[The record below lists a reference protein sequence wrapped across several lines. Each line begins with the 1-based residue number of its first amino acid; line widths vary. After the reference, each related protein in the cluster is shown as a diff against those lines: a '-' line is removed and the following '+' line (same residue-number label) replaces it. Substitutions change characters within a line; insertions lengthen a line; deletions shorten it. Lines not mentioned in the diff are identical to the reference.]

1 MTRFDRDALLAG
13 VELPELADELLG
25 GRHGSDRSPTW
36 ACPIPTHAQTGQTP
50 PLSIFVT
57 RWGEQ
62 RWRCHGCGASGSAID
77 LVMHAHGLDVRHA
90 MEWLGRRTRTDPAER
105 PATSRHVRRRDE
117 PPRFEPH
124 PAIDDYVAA
133 CETIL
138 WSGAAAGPRRWLT
151 ETRCLS
157 EEVLRANRVGFDPG
171 ARRLGRPVGVP
182 RSAGVVL
189 PVLDDDHRA
198 VFTQTRRLGEV
209 SGPRY
214 LNCSSKA
221 APNPRISRYR
231 KAGPARALIVCEG
244 VIDALTA
251 ADAGFD
257 AVALLGSAI
266 ADDRVADEV
275 ARTAGRAIVLALDA
289 DDAGESGAARLAS
302 LLSEKGRRAT
312 RLRPDSGFADLNEWR
327 AGAGDDW
334 ARILDE
340 RVRDVL
346 APTDLALHR

>member
-1 MTRFDRDALLAG
+1 MTHFDRDALLAG

-57 RWGEQ
+57 RWGEH

-77 LVMHAHGLDVRHA
+77 LVMHARGLDVRHA
-90 MEWLGRRTRTDPAER
+90 MEWLGQRTRTSPIERSANSR
-105 PATSRHVRRRDE
+105 PARRQND
-117 PPRFEPH
+117 PPRLEPN

-133 CETIL
+133 CEQIL
-138 WSGAAAGPRRWLT
+138 WSRAGAGPRRWLT

-157 EEVLRANRVGFDPG
+157 EQVLRVNRVGFDPG
-171 ARRLGRPVGVP
+171 ARRLRRPVGVP

-189 PVLDDDHRA
+189 PVLNEDHRA
-198 VFTQTRRLGEV
+198 VFTQTRRLGEID
-209 SGPRY
+209 GPRY

-221 APNPRISRYR
+221 APNPRIGHYR
-231 KAGPARALIVCEG
+231 GEASSADALIVCEG

-257 AVALLGSAI
+257 ALALLGSSI

-275 ARTAGRAIVLALDA
+275 AKTSAAVVLALDA
-289 DDAGESGAARLAS
+289 DDAGDAGATRLARL
-302 LLSEKGRRAT
+302 LSDRGRAAT
-312 RLRPDSGFADLNEWR
+312 RLRPDPGFTDLNQWR
-327 AGAGDDW
+327 AGVGDDW
-334 ARILDE
+334 I
-340 RVRDVL
+340 RVLGQRVQRVL
-346 APTDLALHR
+346 ASDDLTLQR